1 MGEIS
6 MQNAATNLVPFMS
19 SKPEAATILNML
31 PVNVMTCNPNTFV
44 IDYANRQSI
53 ETLNSIQHLLPAG
66 ISGDNI
72 IGQCIDIFHK
82 TPQRQRKMLA
92 DPSNLPHKAIIRL
105 GPEMLDLHV
114 DAIMSG
120 NKIKKLLLSWSVCT
134 ERERLKIMIDNM
146 PINIMMCDPQSLE
159 LTFLNKTSIE
169 TLRSIEHALP
179 VKADNMMGTCI
190 DVFHKNPQMQ
200 RQLLGDPSNL
210 PHRAKIRV
218 GDDILDLNVAAI
230 LDDSGHYIGP
240 MVSWSVITAQ
250 ENLSKSVLEV
260 SESVSASSNDVQTT
274 AQALSAAAEESS
286 AQATSVAAASEEAS
300 TNVQTVAAAT
310 EEMTASIKEIS
321 AQIAKSNET
330 ASEAVKKAEETNSTV
345 EALHEASNQIGEVV
359 NLINDI
365 AEQTNLLALNAT
377 IEAARA
383 GEAGKGFAVV
393 ASEVK
398 SLAAQTAKATEEI
411 RTQIDKMQSTTSDAV
426 SAIGSI
432 RTTISAI
439 SDATSSI
446 AAAIEEQTATTSEI
460 SRNVQEASRAT
471 AEVTSNISGV
481 QQAASETGSAS
492 TQLLELA
499 TQLSERSNQM
509 NKQVSDFMNGGQNSK
524 K

>member
-1 MGEIS
+1 
-6 MQNAATNLVPFMS
+6 MQNAAANLVPFMS
-19 SKPEAATILNML
+19 SKSEAATILDMV
-31 PVNVMTCNPNTFV
+31 PVNIMTCNPSTFV
-44 IDYANRQSI
+44 IEYANQQSI
-53 ETLNSIQHLLPAG
+53 ETLNTIQHLLPAG
-66 ISGDNI
+66 VSGDNI

-82 TPQRQRKMLA
+82 APAHQRKLLA
-92 DPSNLPHKAIIRL
+92 NPSNFPHKAIIRL

-120 NKIKKLLLSWSVCT
+120 SKIKKLVLSWSVCT
-134 ERERLKIMIDNM
+134 DRERLKIMIDNM
-146 PINIMMCDPQSLE
+146 PINIMMCDPQTLE

-200 RQLLGDPSNL
+200 RQLLGDPKNL
-210 PHRAKIRV
+210 PHKAKIKV
-218 GDDILDLNVAAI
+218 GNDILDLNVAAI
-230 LDDSGHYIGP
+230 MDDSGHYIGP

-250 ENLSKSVLEV
+250 ENLSRSVLEV
-260 SESVSASSNDVQTT
+260 AEGVSSSSSQVQHT

-310 EEMTASIKEIS
+310 EEMTASIKEIAS
-321 AQIAKSNET
+321 QIAKSNET
-330 ASEAVKKAEETNSTV
+330 ASEAVKKAEQTNNTV
-345 EALHEASNQIGEVV
+345 EALHAASNQIGEVV

-411 RTQIDKMQSTTSDAV
+411 RAQIDKMQSTTSDAV
-426 SAIGSI
+426 TAIGSI
-432 RTTISAI
+432 RETISTI
-439 SDATSSI
+439 SDATNSI

-471 AEVTSNISGV
+471 AEVTSNIAGV

-499 TQLSERSNQM
+499 IQLSERSNDM
-509 NKQVSDFMNGGQNSK
+509 NRQVTSFMNGGKSDK
-524 K
+524 E